1 MVFLKSYLQQINAI
15 YIYAFCFIPD
25 IFKKKKTFKVT
36 SDISLKS
43 QYLYF
48 LLLKQSEIVFSK
60 LEYSISCVTFIYCPP
75 HHPHTPTPMHMH
87 VIKKGKLSYFS
98 LFFAISKPQNILTY
112 SYSNFSKKF

>member
-1 MVFLKSYLQQINAI
+1 MVFLKSYLQQVNAI

-60 LEYSISCVTFIYCPP
+60 LDYSISCVTFIYCPP
-75 HHPHTPTPMHMH
+75 PPTPMHMH